1 MGHLILILLFII
13 LYKKEYIFKI
23 YSFSVNIYKYLKKVF
38 EIFFSFVYISK
49 NYNKLLLLNCSKT
62 LLIFIFDD
70 ITFNFLD

>member
-23 YSFSVNIYKYLKKVF
+23 YSFSVNISKYLKKAF
-38 EIFFSFVYISK
+38 GIFFSFVYISK

-62 LLIFIFDD
+62 LLIIIFDD

>member
-62 LLIFIFDD
+62 LLIIIFDD

>member
-23 YSFSVNIYKYLKKVF
+23 YSFSVNISKYLKKVF
-38 EIFFSFVYISK
+38 GIFFSFVYISK

-62 LLIFIFDD
+62 LLIIIFDD